1 LSQDEQLATLTYAV
15 RPRVVAK
22 YAGQVGLALGALTLA
37 PLVVCLFQRNLGLAW
52 HYGVVIGILALVCIP
67 AARFR
72 SPERIQTNE
81 ALVITALAFVLAPLL
96 MTFPFMGSGLTFL
109 DALFEAVSGV
119 TTTGLSTVHDIQ
131 SMSPSFLFARAWMQW
146 YGGLGIVVLS
156 VALLSGHAIASRR
169 LVDPEAASEN
179 LVTTTRTHAR
189 RVLVVYLLLTAM
201 GIAAL
206 LLFTSASPMDAIT
219 HTLSAVSTGG
229 FSTHRDSL
237 AGFHDVR
244 VTIITSALSL
254 LGAISLPL
262 YYWTRVR
269 GWRHAAGDPELPAL
283 FIGIAAVT
291 VVLFWSLSTALPA
304 GDAAR
309 NAVFLGISAQTTTG
323 FSTLDV
329 GTLGATAKLALV
341 LSMMVGGCLGS
352 TAGGIKL
359 LRLRIVLRLI
369 GVSVRATGATAH
381 AVVQP
386 RLGDRPL
393 SDEDI
398 NRALLMVVLF
408 AMVVTASWL
417 AFLAAGQPPL
427 DSLFEVVSATGTV
440 GLSTGITSASLD
452 PLLKWVL
459 CFDMLAGRVEIVAM
473 LVLLYPR
480 TWFGRRV
487 VTV

>member
-22 YAGQVGLALGALTLA
+22 YTGQVGLALGALTL
-37 PLVVCLFQRNLGLAW
+37 PVLLMCLYQNDLNLAW
-52 HYGVVIGILALVCIP
+52 RYAAVMVVLALACIP
-67 AARFR
+67 AARLR
-72 SPERIQTNE
+72 APDHIQVNE

-96 MTFPFMGSGLTFL
+96 MTYPFMGSGLSFL

-119 TTTGLSTVHDIQ
+119 TTTGLSTVRDIQ
-131 SMSPSFLFARAWMQW
+131 AMSPSFLFARAWMQW

-156 VALLSGHAIASRR
+156 VALLSGHVAASRR
-169 LVDPEAASEN
+169 LVDPEAGSEN
-179 LVTTTRTHAR
+179 LVSTTRTHAR
-189 RVLVVYLLLTAM
+189 RVLVVYLLLTVF
-201 GIAAL
+201 GGAAL
-206 LLFTSASPMDAIT
+206 LLFTSADPMDAIT

-229 FSTHRDSL
+229 FSTQNDSL
-237 AGFHDVR
+237 AGFHDLR
-244 VTIITSALSL
+244 VTAITSALSV
-254 LGAISLPL
+254 LGAVSLPL
-262 YYWTRVR
+262 YYWTWIR

-283 FIGIAAVT
+283 LIGI
-291 VVLFWSLSTALPA
+291 VLVSILLYLFMSPDLPA
-304 GDAAR
+304 GEAAP
-309 NAVFLGISAQTTTG
+309 NALFLGISAQTTTG

-329 GTLGATAKLALV
+329 AHLNVAAKLTLI
-341 LSMMVGGCLGS
+341 LSMMVGGSLGS

-369 GVSVRATGATAH
+369 GVSVRATGATTH

-408 AMVVTASWL
+408 AMVVAASWL

-440 GLSTGITSASLD
+440 GLSTGITSASLAA
-452 PLLKWVL
+452 PLKWVL
-459 CFDMLAGRVEIVAM
+459 CFDMLAGRVEIIAM

-480 TWFGRRV
+480 TWIGRRV